1 MEPKKNKISLIQI
14 DRASAWVLLFS
25 IIAYML
31 SGYGLTKGI
40 INSQI
45 SLFLHR
51 NILPTITMIAF
62 VGHTSLAVKNAMM
75 RKKIWNKVTKIF
87 LILAYTLGFLGFI
100 YLEVFVMRSNKE
112 VNTEK
117 SVVVQ
122 KQDIKPANLIE
133 EKTTNVNKVVTDTNQ
148 KEPENTNADQK
159 VFTLEELS
167 KYNGKDGKPSYV
179 AVDGVV
185 YDLTKVFKNGTHYEH
200 LAGEELTEGFYKKH
214 VKSQITKYPVMG
226 ILE

>member
-1 MEPKKNKISLIQI
+1 
-14 DRASAWVLLFS
+14 
-25 IIAYML
+25 
-31 SGYGLTKGI
+31 
-40 INSQI
+40 
-45 SLFLHR
+45 
-51 NILPTITMIAF
+51 MIAF